1 VAASNSHVA
10 GMASL
15 ITADTSLLQGALDAS
30 EQHVLI
36 TDRKGRI
43 VFANLSL
50 AERHGR
56 VREELIGE
64 SVEQIMRTD
73 NHSPAQL
80 EKMRQAMRESRPI
93 RVIVR
98 GVHSSGSPLWLSLN
112 ISPIPG
118 PDGRA
123 NHFVG
128 IATDITQSVE
138 DSRIKKELQERI
150 ETHEQERDRL
160 ALELRM
166 AQKLEAVGRLA
177 SGVAHEINTPMQ
189 YVSDNV
195 SFLSQSVEDLASVIS
210 AYRVDRA
217 RGDEVA
223 TEVEADYLLT
233 ELPKAMQRAR
243 DGVNR
248 VTNIVRAMKEFSH
261 PNTEARSSADINKA
275 LETTLEVAR
284 SEYKHI
290 AAVEMNLQ
298 PLPLVPCNIG
308 ELNQVFLNLLVNAA
322 HAIEASGKN
331 VSNGRIR
338 IITQHS
344 GAELIITF
352 EDNGC
357 GIKPENL
364 DKIFDPFFTT
374 KEVGKGTGQ
383 GLAISRSIV
392 VDRHGGALDV
402 HSVVG
407 TGTRFTIRL
416 PVTPPS

>member
-1 VAASNSHVA
+1 MA
-10 GMASL
+10 GL
-15 ITADTSLLQGALDAS
+15 ITDDASVLQGALDAS
-30 EQHVLI
+30 EHHVLI

-50 AERHGR
+50 AARHGR

-64 SVEQIMRTD
+64 SVEQIVRTD

-80 EKMRQAMRESRPI
+80 EAMRQAMRASRPI
-93 RVIVR
+93 RVVVK

-112 ISPIPG
+112 ITPILG

-123 NHFVG
+123 SHFVG

-150 ETHEQERDRL
+150 ETREQERDRL

-195 SFLSQSVEDLASVIS
+195 TFLSESVDDLASVIG
-210 AYRVDRA
+210 AYQVDRA
-217 RGDEVA
+217 RGDAVA
-223 TEVEADYLLT
+223 AEVEVEYLLA

-243 DGVNR
+243 DGIRR
-248 VTNIVRAMKEFSH
+248 VTDIVRAMKEFSH
-261 PNTEARSSADINKA
+261 PSAEVRRSADINKA
-275 LETTLEVAR
+275 LETTLEIAR
-284 SEYKHI
+284 SEYKHT
-290 AAVEMNLQ
+290 AVVDLNLA
-298 PLPLVPCNIG
+298 PLPLIPCNIG
-308 ELNQVFLNLLVNAA
+308 ELNQVFLNILVNAA
-322 HAIEASGKN
+322 HAIEAAGKDA
-331 VSNGRIR
+331 SSGRIS
-338 IITQHS
+338 IATQHV
-344 GAELIITF
+344 GADLIITF

-357 GIKPENL
+357 GIKPEDL

-383 GLAISRSIV
+383 GLAISHSIV
-392 VDRHGGALDV
+392 VDRHGGTLDV
-402 HSVVG
+402 HSIVG

-416 PVTPPS
+416 PVTPS

>member
-1 VAASNSHVA
+1 
-10 GMASL
+10 MASL
-15 ITADTSLLQGALDAS
+15 ITGDMSLLQAALDAS
-30 EQHVLI
+30 EHHILI

-64 SVEQIMRTD
+64 TVEQIMRTD

-80 EKMRQAMRESRPI
+80 EKMRKAMRENRPI
-93 RVIVR
+93 RVVVR
-98 GVHSSGSPLWLSLN
+98 GVHSSGRPLWLSLN
-112 ISPIPG
+112 ITPILG

-123 NHFVG
+123 HHFVG

-138 DSRIKKELQERI
+138 DSHIKKELQQRV
-150 ETHEQERDRL
+150 ETREQERDRL
-160 ALELRM
+160 VLELRM

-189 YVSDNV
+189 FVSDNV
-195 SFLSQSVEDLASVIS
+195 TFLSESVDDLTKVIG
-210 AYRVDRA
+210 AYRVDRE
-217 RGDEVA
+217 RGDAVA
-223 TEVEADYLLT
+223 AEVEADYLLT
-233 ELPKAMQRAR
+233 ELPKAMDRAR
-243 DGVNR
+243 EGLKR
-248 VTNIVRAMKEFSH
+248 VTDIVRAMKEFSH
-261 PNTEARSSADINKA
+261 PSSDARSSADINKA
-275 LETTLEVAR
+275 IHTTLEVAR
-284 SEYKHI
+284 SEYKHT
-290 AAVEMNLQ
+290 AVVALDLE

-308 ELNQVFLNLLVNAA
+308 ELNQVFLNMLVNAT
-322 HAIEASGKN
+322 HAIESSGKDL
-331 VSNGRIR
+331 S
-338 IITQHS
+338 S
-344 GAELIITF
+344 GKISIATRHVGADLIITF

-416 PVTPPS
+416 PVMPT

>member
-1 VAASNSHVA
+1 VAASNNPVA
-10 GMASL
+10 VMASL
-15 ITADTSLLQGALDAS
+15 ITSDTSLLQGALDAS
-30 EQHVLI
+30 EHHVLI

-64 SVEQIMRTD
+64 TVEQVVRMD

-93 RVIVR
+93 RVVVE
-98 GVHSSGSPLWLSLN
+98 GVHSSGKPLWLSLN
-112 ISPIPG
+112 ITPILG
-118 PDGRA
+118 PDGKA
-123 NHFVG
+123 SHFVG

-138 DSRIKKELQERI
+138 DSHIKKELQERI
-150 ETHEQERDRL
+150 ETREQERDRL

-177 SGVAHEINTPMQ
+177 AGVAHEINTPMQ

-195 SFLSQSVEDLASVIS
+195 TFLSESVDDLASVID

-217 RGDEVA
+217 RGDAVA
-223 TEVEADYLLT
+223 AEVEAEYLLT
-233 ELPKAMQRAR
+233 ELPKAMRRAR
-243 DGVNR
+243 DGLKR
-248 VTNIVRAMKEFSH
+248 VTDIVRAMKEFSH
-261 PNTEARSSADINKA
+261 PSTEARSAADINQA
-275 LETTLEVAR
+275 LEVTLEVAR
-284 SEYKHI
+284 SEYKHTAI
-290 AAVEMNLQ
+290 VDLNLA

-308 ELNQVFLNLLVNAA
+308 ELNQVFLNMLVNAT
-322 HAIEASGKN
+322 HAIEASGKDA
-331 VSNGRIR
+331 STGRIG
-338 IITQHS
+338 IATEHV
-344 GAELIITF
+344 GAEVIITF
-352 EDNGC
+352 KDNGC

-392 VDRHGGALDV
+392 VDRHGGTLDV
-402 HSVVG
+402 HSIVG

-416 PVTPPS
+416 PVMAP

>member
-1 VAASNSHVA
+1 L
-10 GMASL
+10 ASL
-15 ITADTSLLQGALDAS
+15 ITADAALLQGALDAS

-56 VREELIGE
+56 VRDELIGE

-80 EKMRQAMRESRPI
+80 EKMRKAMRENRPI
-93 RVIVR
+93 RVVVR
-98 GVHSSGSPLWLSLN
+98 GVHSSGRPLWLSLN
-112 ISPIPG
+112 ITPLLG

-123 NHFVG
+123 SHFVG

-150 ETHEQERDRL
+150 ETREQERDRL

-195 SFLSQSVEDLASVIS
+195 TFLSESVDDLASVID

-217 RGDEVA
+217 RGDAVA

-233 ELPKAMQRAR
+233 ELPKAMERAR
-243 DGVNR
+243 DGLRR

-261 PNTEARSSADINKA
+261 PNTEARSTADINKA
-275 LETTLEVAR
+275 LETTIELAR
-284 SEYKHI
+284 SEYKHT
-290 AAVEMNLQ
+290 AVVEVNLA
-298 PLPLVPCNIG
+298 PLPLVICNIG
-308 ELNQVFLNLLVNAA
+308 ELNQVFLNLLVNAS
-322 HAIEASGKN
+322 HAIEAAGKD
-331 VSNGRIR
+331 VSTGRIR
-338 IITQHS
+338 ITTQHV

-357 GIKPENL
+357 GIKPEIL

-383 GLAISRSIV
+383 GLTISRSIV
-392 VDRHGGALDV
+392 VDRHGGALEV
-402 HSVVG
+402 HSIVG
-407 TGTRFTIRL
+407 TGTRFTIRV
-416 PVTPPS
+416 PVTPP